1 MSQNTIGLEKRRLGK
16 VSIKALM
23 TFPFVIQLSLAVGI
37 IGYFSF
43 QNQQRTVNDFSDKFR
58 TNTIKSLKS
67 EISDYLQPLMQIV
80 KLNTEAKQDKLFDT
94 QKPVE
99 IIQEF
104 KTLINI
110 FPSVRAVF
118 LGDVAGNFIGVI
130 RLEDNRLAVE
140 ITEDFPK
147 RKRYLLDPQNK
158 LESKSEGS
166 LENRFGTLLK
176 IEENFDSRT
185 RPWYQKAIGSKDHI
199 WSDIYTFVN
208 SADIG
213 ISATKT
219 IFNQQGKPQYVVA
232 ASLNLDRISKL
243 LEANRVS
250 PASQTFIVERS
261 GLLVAT
267 STKEPLLK
275 IDSQGRSQRIRAI
288 DNNNPLIRETM
299 IGANKHF
306 GEIENIQGV
315 QKFEINISK
324 DTVNKTGSQTGSQT
338 GSEKQFIEIFP
349 YQDSAGLDWYIFTVI
364 PESDIL
370 SQSNPDIISLV
381 WMSISVVGILIIL
394 GIQTTNW
401 IVKPIFQLRDASLAI
416 ANDDFEKPVSSSWIA
431 ELGIL
436 ATAFNQMR
444 QQVGQSRAE
453 LQEYSRS
460 LEFKVAERTSELEKE
475 ISDRT
480 AIKNELQE
488 KAVIV
493 NQHYEVLNQ
502 LAKDESMRHGNLSV
516 GIQKLT
522 EAVAKTLNAE
532 RSSVWLIKDEGV
544 NWTCLD
550 LFVRSS
556 ETHIIESD
564 FLPSSFQTYMGK
576 LQTELVISV
585 NDTLNDD
592 RISESTDNYLIQL
605 GITSVLEIPLRQ
617 NNDIVGMLSLEH
629 IGEPRTWSLLEQS
642 FARSIGD
649 LVALAIESY
658 NRNLA
663 EEQLKESEERWQLAL
678 EGNNDGIF
686 DWDCQ
691 SNQTFYSPRYQTMLG
706 YGETELGVHNDA
718 WFRLIH
724 PEDLDLVLKTT
735 KDYLEN
741 KTPTYSVEYRL
752 RCKDGTYKWIL
763 ARAKALFNEN
773 NVPLRMIG
781 SHTDITERRKYEE
794 ELKNRAATLS
804 LHNQV
809 LAQVASNEKL
819 RLGDLRANIQIL
831 TEAIARTINAERVSL
846 WLAKQDSVFWEC
858 LNQFVLSPE
867 RHSIEPDL
875 AIAQLPN
882 YYQALQNELVLSVSD
897 ALKDPRTCELS
908 TSYLVVHGIASML
921 EIPVRQN
928 NRTVGVL
935 CIEHVGSIRKWTLE
949 EESFAR
955 AIGDLAIL
963 AIESYNRNLA
973 EQQLKESENRW
984 ELVLEGNNDGIWD
997 WDCITNEVF
1006 FSTRYK
1012 TMLGYLDSDLAP
1024 HIDSWTQLLHPDDR
1038 DQVMSTIN
1046 NYWVNETPHYI
1057 TEHRARCKDGSYK
1070 WVLARGMALF
1080 KDGKPVRMVGS
1091 YTDITERK
1099 QAELELA
1106 KAKEAADFANKA
1118 KSEFLAN
1125 MSHELR
1131 TPLNGILGYVQI
1143 LQRDRNLTPKQ
1154 IEGVNVIKHCGN
1166 HLLNLIADILD
1177 LSKIEAKRMELLE
1190 SDFHF
1195 SSFLHSVIEICEV
1208 RSAQKGITF
1217 TYLPSANLPVGV
1229 LTDEKRLRQ
1238 VLLNLLG
1245 NAIKF
1250 TEDGGVTFKVDEI
1263 GSSISIPESD
1273 ASDQSTYTI
1282 HKVRFQIEDTGI
1294 GISNEQLENV
1304 FLPFEQAGNAKAN
1317 AEGTG
1322 LGLAISQKIVEI
1334 MGSSIHVK
1342 SQSGKGSTFWFD
1354 LDLKAAQDSIDWAQI
1369 NRQHS
1374 SPKIIGFTGRSQTIL
1389 LVDDKWENRTVLV
1402 KLLEEI
1408 GFKIIEASNGQEAL
1422 DLTIKNKP
1430 DLVITDLVMPVMDGF
1445 EMIRQV
1451 RRSPDLQDT
1460 VIIVTSAS
1468 AFSKDENQSLETG
1481 GNDFLPK
1488 PIHFDSLL
1496 TKIEKYLGIEWIYEE
1511 KSLPKMS
1518 ALTDIDS
1525 IDKITTS
1532 NSIPLLTAPPT
1543 EEIEILLDLA
1553 MQGNINSIV
1562 ERAMALELQDVN
1574 LLPFATELQKLANE
1588 FQIKKIKELIKSY
1601 RDTPL

>member
-1 MSQNTIGLEKRRLGK
+1 MRFLDYDSIYDAINHKLTYEMPQNTIGRTKQRLGK
-16 VSIKALM
+16 VSIRALM
-23 TFPFVIQLSLAVGI
+23 TFPFVIQLTLAVGI
-37 IGYFSF
+37 IAYFSF
-43 QNQQRTVNDFSDKFR
+43 QNEQKKVNDFSDKFR
-58 TNTIKSLKS
+58 ANTIKSLKS

-80 KLNTEAKQDKLFDT
+80 KLNTEAKQGRLFDT

-104 KTLINI
+104 RTLINI
-110 FPSVRAVF
+110 FPSVREVF
-118 LGDVAGNFIGVI
+118 LGDVKGHFIGVI
-130 RLEDNRLAVE
+130 RLDENTLAVE

-147 RKRYLLDPQNK
+147 RNWYLLDPQNK
-158 LESKSEGS
+158 LEGKSESG
-166 LENRFGTLLK
+166 LESRFGTLLK

-185 RPWYQKAIGSKDHI
+185 RPWYQKAIGNKNQI

-208 SADIG
+208 SSDIG

-219 IFNQQGKPQYVVA
+219 IFNQQGNPQYVVA
-232 ASLNLDRISKL
+232 ASLNLNKISKF
-243 LEANRVS
+243 LEANQVS
-250 PASQTFIVERS
+250 PASQTFIVEKS

-267 STKEPLLK
+267 STKEPPLK
-275 IDSQGRSQRIRAI
+275 IDSQGKAQRMRAI
-288 DNNNPLIRETM
+288 DSNNPLIRETM
-299 IGANKHF
+299 IGANKRF

-324 DTVNKTGSQTGSQT
+324 DTVNKTGSQTGS
-338 GSEKQFIEIFP
+338 EKQLIEIFP

-370 SQSNPDIISLV
+370 SQSNDDVVSLV
-381 WMSISVVGILIIL
+381 LMSISVVGILIIL

-401 IVKPIFQLRDASLAI
+401 IVKPIFQLQDASLAI
-416 ANDDFEKPVSSSWIA
+416 AEDNFEKPVSSSWIA
-431 ELGIL
+431 ELSIL
-436 ATAFNQMR
+436 AIAFNQMR

-460 LEFKVAERTSELEKE
+460 LEFKVEERTSELEKE

-480 AIKNELQE
+480 AIQNELQE
-488 KAVIV
+488 KAVV
-493 NQHYEVLNQ
+493 ASQHYQVLNE

-522 EAVAKTLNAE
+522 EAVAKTLNVE
-532 RSSVWLIKDEGV
+532 RSSVWLIKGEEV

-556 ETHIIESD
+556 ETHIIESN
-564 FLPSSFQTYMGK
+564 FLPSSFQKYVGK
-576 LQTELVISV
+576 LQTELAILV
-585 NDTLNDD
+585 NNTLNDD
-592 RISESTDNYLIQL
+592 RISELTDNYLIQL
-605 GITSVLEIPLRQ
+605 GITSVLKIPLRQ

-629 IGEPRTWSLLEQS
+629 IGEPRIWSLLEQS

-663 EEQLKESEERWQLAL
+663 EQQLKKSEERWQLAL
-678 EGNNDGIF
+678 EGNNDGMF
-686 DWDCQ
+686 DWNCQ
-691 SNQTFYSPRYQTMLG
+691 SNQTFYSSRYQTMLG
-706 YGETELGVHNDA
+706 YAETELGVHNDA
-718 WFRLIH
+718 WINLIH
-724 PEDLDLVLKTT
+724 PEDLDLTLKTT
-735 KDYLEN
+735 KDYLEK
-741 KTPTYSVEYRL
+741 KTLNYSQELRL

-773 NVPLRMIG
+773 GLPIRMIG
-781 SHTDITERRKYEE
+781 SH
-794 ELKNRAATLS
+794 
-804 LHNQV
+804 
-809 LAQVASNEKL
+809 
-819 RLGDLRANIQIL
+819 
-831 TEAIARTINAERVSL
+831 
-846 WLAKQDSVFWEC
+846 
-858 LNQFVLSPE
+858 
-867 RHSIEPDL
+867 
-875 AIAQLPN
+875 
-882 YYQALQNELVLSVSD
+882 
-897 ALKDPRTCELS
+897 
-908 TSYLVVHGIASML
+908 
-921 EIPVRQN
+921 
-928 NRTVGVL
+928 
-935 CIEHVGSIRKWTLE
+935 
-949 EESFAR
+949 
-955 AIGDLAIL
+955 
-963 AIESYNRNLA
+963 
-973 EQQLKESENRW
+973 
-984 ELVLEGNNDGIWD
+984 
-997 WDCITNEVF
+997 
-1006 FSTRYK
+1006 
-1012 TMLGYLDSDLAP
+1012 
-1024 HIDSWTQLLHPDDR
+1024 
-1038 DQVMSTIN
+1038 
-1046 NYWVNETPHYI
+1046 
-1057 TEHRARCKDGSYK
+1057 
-1070 WVLARGMALF
+1070 
-1080 KDGKPVRMVGS
+1080 
-1091 YTDITERK
+1091 TDITERK

-1195 SSFLHSVIEICEV
+1195 SSFLHSVIKICEV
-1208 RSAQKGITF
+1208 RSSQKGITF

-1229 LTDEKRLRQ
+1229 LTDDKRLRQ

-1250 TEDGGVTFKVDEI
+1250 TEDGGITFKVDEI
-1263 GSSISIPESD
+1263 GSSVSISESD
-1273 ASDQSTYTI
+1273 ASDQLTYTM

-1294 GISNEQLENV
+1294 GISAEQLENV

-1334 MGSSIHVK
+1334 MGSSIHLK
-1342 SQSGKGSTFWFD
+1342 SQSGKGSIFWFD
-1354 LDLKAAQDSIDWAQI
+1354 LDLKASKDSVDWSQI
-1369 NRQHS
+1369 NRKHS
-1374 SPKIIGFTGRSQTIL
+1374 NRKIIGFTGKSQTIL

-1402 KLLEEI
+1402 RLLEEI

-1422 DLTIKNKP
+1422 NLATKNKP

-1468 AFSKDENQSLETG
+1468 VFSKDETKSLETG

-1488 PIHFDSLL
+1488 PIHYDSLL
-1496 TKIEKYLGIEWIYEE
+1496 AKIEKHLGIEWIYEE
-1511 KSLPKMS
+1511 KSLPKRS
-1518 ALTDIDS
+1518 VLTEIDN
-1525 IDKITTS
+1525 IDKSATLNPTA
-1532 NSIPLLTAPPT
+1532 LLIAPPS
-1543 EEIEILLDLA
+1543 EEIEILFDLA

-1562 ERAMALELQDVN
+1562 ERAMALELQDIK

-1588 FQIKKIKELIKSY
+1588 FQIKKIKELIKLY
-1601 RDTPL
+1601 RDNPV